1 MRASAPWALPIGAPY
16 GAAKDFIIAITV
28 LCRTASSFCVCASPP
43 HSMLR
48 RLILSIDSEY
58 VKLFSRWKITRER
71 ERVRNRKDVKEKKK
85 RMRVVCVYLRRKES
99 RASQR
104 QPEEHINTL
113 RCAQYGGANQIHMF
127 LSTPSLLFYFP
138 LYPPSSR
145 ERKNGA
151 ITVKNTSKNLWPNTP
166 RAYGKYLRY
175 F

>member
-1 MRASAPWALPIGAPY
+1 MCGEGNNLSAFVALDESQCALGPPNRSAIRSSKGFHYCYYFSLSYSFVFLCLRQSSPLDAPP
-16 GAAKDFIIAITV
+16 ADFIDRLGICETV
-28 LCRTASSFCVCASPP
+28 LKMENKKRREWELCVC
-43 HSMLR
+43 
-48 RLILSIDSEY
+48 
-58 VKLFSRWKITRER
+58 
-71 ERVRNRKDVKEKKK
+71 
-85 RMRVVCVYLRRKES
+85 LRRKES